1 MVTGHDE
8 NVKRNKDVME
18 ENGFYTQKQYERL
31 SWEDMTSSM
40 EDYLEMICRIQA
52 DGLCVR
58 VGLLA
63 KCLHVRPSSVSK
75 MLENLRREGY
85 IDFRKYGSIMVTE
98 KGREVGGYLLHR
110 HEVLHDFFCSLNHT
124 DNELEQVEKIEH
136 FINRKTVRNMEKMIP
151 FMKQRRGK

>member
-8 NVKRNKDVME
+8 NVKRNKDAME

-31 SWEDMTSSM
+31 SWEEMTSSM

-75 MLENLRREGY
+75 MLENLRRGGY